1 MVFCILSA
9 PLKKVAGQSKT
20 LIILHRIVDNW
31 RRRRAF
37 QSGQTTNAYGS
48 THESW
53 SLEKSVDYIN
63 LVYREYLEYSGLT
76 PEAVRGW
83 RVLEVGPGDNFGVAL
98 KFLADGAAKVVSL
111 DKFYSERNAEQQARI
126 YRELRKELNA
136 EQAAVF
142 DESIKFDKELE
153 LNKSK
158 IEYIYGHGIEE
169 ADRIPKPGSVERG
182 SLALEPESFHFIV
195 SRAVLHNVYDID
207 RGFAAMDRLLAPGGY
222 MAHKIDFSDENMFSS
237 RGMHPLTFLTIPEGI
252 YRLMAKDSGK
262 PNRRLVNDYRE
273 LMSKRGYDAKLFVSS
288 VVGAGALGQPKEKI
302 ERGVDYGNKTVSLI
316 DEIRPK
322 LAHPYR
328 KLAEEEL
335 AAAGI
340 FLVARK
346 PETGTKATNPAGKP

>member
-1 MVFCILSA
+1 MSA
-9 PLKKVAGQSKT
+9 QLKKIAGQSKT

-37 QSGQTTNAYGS
+37 ESGQTTNAYGS
-48 THESW
+48 THEFW

-76 PEAVRGW
+76 PEAFRG
-83 RVLEVGPGDNFGVAL
+83 RRILEVGPGDNFGVAL

-111 DKFYSERNAEQQARI
+111 DKFYSERNEEQQTRI
-126 YRELRKELNA
+126 YQELRKQLRP
-136 EQAAVF
+136 EQTAVF
-142 DESIKFDKELE
+142 DESIKLDGRVE
-153 LNKSK
+153 LNKNR

-169 ADRIPKPGSVERG
+169 ADRIF
-182 SLALEPESFHFIV
+182 EPESFHFIV
-195 SRAVLHNVYDID
+195 SRAVLHNVYEID
-207 RGFAAMDRLLAPGGY
+207 RGFEAMDRLLAPGGY

-237 RGMHPLTFLTIPEGI
+237 RGMHPLTFLTIPESI

-273 LMSKRGYDAKLFVSS
+273 EMRKRGYDAKLFISS
-288 VVGAGALGQPKEKI
+288 IVGVGPLTPYKERI

-316 DEIRPK
+316 EEIRPK
-322 LAHPYR
+322 LALPYR

-335 AAAGI
+335 AAAGV
-340 FLVARK
+340 FLVEQKTQRGTRSTK
-346 PETGTKATNPAGKP
+346 TG

>member
-1 MVFCILSA
+1 MVFSILSA

-37 QSGQTTNAYGS
+37 ESGQTTSAYGS

-53 SLEKSVDYIN
+53 SLEKSVAYIN

-76 PEAVRGW
+76 PEAFRG
-83 RVLEVGPGDNFGVAL
+83 RCVLEVGPGDNFGVAL

-111 DKFYSERNAEQQARI
+111 DKFYSERNDEQQARI
-126 YRELRKELNA
+126 YRELRKELNP

-142 DESIKFDKELE
+142 DESIKFDKELG
-153 LNKSK
+153 LNKDR
-158 IEYIYGHGIEE
+158 IQYIYGHGIEE
-169 ADRIPKPGSVERG
+169 ADKI
-182 SLALEPESFHFIV
+182 LEPESFHFIV

-222 MAHKIDFSDENMFSS
+222 MAHKVDFSDENMFSS
-237 RGMHPLTFLTIPEGI
+237 RGMHPLTFLTIPERV

-262 PNRRLVNDYRE
+262 PNRCLINDYRE
-273 LMSKRGYDAKLFVSS
+273 QMRNRGYEVRLFVSS
-288 VVGAGALGQPKEKI
+288 VVGVGALAPYKEKI

-322 LAHPYR
+322 LALPYR

-346 PETGTKATNPAGKP
+346 PQRGTEGTNPAGKG

>member
-1 MVFCILSA
+1 MSA

-37 QSGQTTNAYGS
+37 QSGQTVNAYGS
-48 THESW
+48 THEFW
-53 SLEKSVDYIN
+53 SLEKSVAYIN
-63 LVYREYLEYSGLT
+63 LVYREYLDYSGLA
-76 PEAVRGW
+76 PEAFRGG
-83 RVLEVGPGDNFGVAL
+83 RILEVGPGDNFGVAL

-111 DKFYSERNAEQQARI
+111 DKFYSERNEEQQTRI
-126 YRELRKELNA
+126 YQELRKELKP
-136 EQAAVF
+136 EQTAVF
-142 DESIKFDKELE
+142 DESITLDGGVE
-153 LNKSK
+153 LNKNR

-169 ADRIPKPGSVERG
+169 ADRIM
-182 SLALEPESFHFIV
+182 EPESFHFIV

-207 RGFAAMDRLLAPGGY
+207 RGFESMDRLLAPGGY

-237 RGMHPLTFLTIPEGI
+237 RGMHPLTFLTIPESI

-273 LMSKRGYDAKLFVSS
+273 QMRKRGYEAKLFVSS
-288 VVGAGALGQPKEKI
+288 VVGVGALNPHKEKI

-316 DEIRPK
+316 DEIRLK
-322 LAHPYR
+322 LALPYR

-346 PETGTKATNPAGKP
+346 PQRSTEGTKAEQG